1 MKMIKFVNEDL
12 LLEMKNNKS
21 LLLKE
26 VVSGKKTLQDAFGND
41 KIIRETN
48 IPADEF
54 QLDMSNEK
62 AETTDV
68 ENIIRVHKHMSG
80 LSESQASDERIWVA
94 YAFSVFAEYMRYRW
108 PSDSETTM
116 MNHYFFSYSPK
127 RSLFRHGIARL
138 WWIGHLTYDE
148 TREDDKYALTRFVC
162 SKQDHI
168 NLLLDINFGNNPDI
182 VKAVIEALMNSDAE
196 GIYIDRDVVRD
207 ISEYINTLGGAYLVD
222 ALSKKTVYSKT
233 RDMIKKVST
242 IRKAEKGL

>member
-116 MNHYFFSYSPK
+116 MNHYFFS
-127 RSLFRHGIARL
+127 
-138 WWIGHLTYDE
+138 
-148 TREDDKYALTRFVC
+148 
-162 SKQDHI
+162 
-168 NLLLDINFGNNPDI
+168 
-182 VKAVIEALMNSDAE
+182 
-196 GIYIDRDVVRD
+196 
-207 ISEYINTLGGAYLVD
+207 
-222 ALSKKTVYSKT
+222 
-233 RDMIKKVST
+233 
-242 IRKAEKGL
+242 